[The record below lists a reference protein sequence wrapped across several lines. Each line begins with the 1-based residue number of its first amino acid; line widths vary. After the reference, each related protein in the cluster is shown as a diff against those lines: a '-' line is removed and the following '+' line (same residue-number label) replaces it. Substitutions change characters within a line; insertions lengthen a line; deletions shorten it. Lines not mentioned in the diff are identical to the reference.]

1 METISILAAA
11 VAAFAY
17 GAVHYTVLS
26 KTWARVAGIK
36 LDATGKPTGEEFE
49 GKSPATPFILG
60 FIAMILVAGMMRHMF
75 AMAGI
80 VSIGKSVLAGVG
92 IGAFFITPWT
102 MMNNAYPGRPFL
114 LTIIDGAYAI
124 IGCGIIGLVL
134 ALI

>member
-1 METISILAAA
+1 MEMISILAAA
-11 VAAFAY
+11 VASFAY

-36 LDATGKPTGEEFE
+36 LDANGKPTGEEFV
-49 GKSPATPFILG
+49 GKNPATPFILG
-60 FIAMILVAGMMRHMF
+60 FLAMILVSGMMRHIF
-75 AMAGI
+75 AMAQI
-80 VSIGKSVLAGVG
+80 VEVGKSVISGAG
-92 IGAFFITPWT
+92 IGAFFIAPWT

-114 LTIIDGAYAI
+114 LTVIDGAYSI